1 MSNHNHNA
9 RPGRQLSLKLLG
21 YILLVSSG
29 ITLLLTGWQLWA
41 DYDRDLHGIDERFR
55 IIETTTL
62 DPLTNSVWALNEEQ
76 IRLLLTGMLNLEAVS
91 AVSLETDQG
100 RTYTYGTLPPGGEA
114 LVKQYT
120 LTWSNPGQPAEHW
133 TLGTLT
139 VHASLEGVHARL
151 LDRAATILLG
161 QALKTFVVSVF
172 ILAIVQQLLTRHLG
186 TIADYARQ
194 LSVSTLDRPLRLQR
208 ERQVDAAPDEL
219 DQVENAINYM
229 RTTLLEDIGRRQ
241 AAELQLQQSEARY
254 RQLFDTSTDGLAI
267 FDLEGRLVTAN
278 QAYLAMIGHGLDDA
292 RRLTRQQVTPG
303 QWLAQEA
310 AIIRDQVLARA
321 LSPVYEQELIH
332 RDGHVFPV
340 EVRTWSVRDAR
351 QQPQYLMSIVRD
363 IGAEKKLAADRA
375 RLEEHMR
382 ETQRLETVGTLAGGI
397 AHDFNNLL
405 TPIRGYAEMIMND
418 ASADAAL
425 KTRAQAIFHAAER
438 GRKLV
443 ESILLFS
450 RRGTTHRVDTD
461 VAQVVRETLALSNPA
476 RPAGVHVSIDVQAH
490 DTSLRGDPTQLHQLL
505 MNLVINAYHA
515 MESGGELGITV
526 ADRDRQ
532 DTEGKPVAG
541 LELQVRDTGCGIA
554 PENLPKIFEPF
565 FTTRGMGR
573 GGNGLGLSVVH
584 GIIKAHEG
592 DIAVQ
597 SSSAGTTFTVWLPR
611 HAAGEDGGAAGT
623 G

>member
-1 MSNHNHNA
+1 MTHHIDSA
-9 RPGRQLSLKLLG
+9 RPGRQLSLKMLG

-76 IRLLLTGMLNLEAVS
+76 IRLLLTGMLNLEAVA
-91 AVSLETDQG
+91 AVSLQTDQG
-100 RTYTYGTLPPGGEA
+100 RTYTYGTLPPAGEA
-114 LVKQYT
+114 LVKQYA
-120 LTWSNPGQPAEHW
+120 LTWSNPGQSGERWA
-133 TLGTLT
+133 LGTLT
-139 VHASLEGVHARL
+139 VHASLEGVYARL

-194 LSVSTLDRPLRLQR
+194 LSLSTLDRPLALQR
-208 ERQVDAAPDEL
+208 PRRADAAPDEL

-241 AAELQLQQSEARY
+241 AAELELQQSEARY
-254 RQLFDTSTDGLAI
+254 RQLFETSTDGLAI
-267 FDLEGRLVTAN
+267 FDLEGRLVAAN
-278 QAYLAMIGHGLDDA
+278 QAYLAMIGHSLEEA
-292 RRLTRQQVTPG
+292 RRFTRQQSTPEHW
-303 QWLAQEA
+303 QAREA
-310 AIIRDQVLARA
+310 EIIRDQVIAQS
-321 LSPVYEQELIH
+321 LSPLYEKELIH
-332 RDGHVFPV
+332 RDGHAFPV

-363 IGAEKKLAADRA
+363 IGAEKQLAADRA

-405 TPIRGYAEMIMND
+405 TPIRGYAEMIMR
-418 ASADAAL
+418 DAATDTTL
-425 KTRAQAIFHAAER
+425 KTRAEAIFHAAER

-450 RRGTTHRVDTD
+450 RRGATHRVDTD
-461 VAQVVRETLALSNPA
+461 VAQVVRETLALANPA
-476 RPAGVHVSIDVQAH
+476 RPAGVQVNIAVQTRDA
-490 DTSLRGDPTQLHQLL
+490 SLRGDPTQLHQLL
-505 MNLVINAYHA
+505 MNLVINAFHA
-515 MESGGELGITV
+515 MENGGELVVSIAERERPDALG
-526 ADRDRQ
+526 R
-532 DTEGKPVAG
+532 PVPG

-565 FTTRGMGR
+565 FTTRGLGR

-584 GIIKAHEG
+584 GIVKAHAG

-611 HAAGEDGGAAGT
+611 RADDEDGAAGNA
-623 G
+623 